1 MLLAHTDVVPAPTAD
16 WTVPPFEGRL
26 REGRV
31 LGRGAGDMKGELA
44 ARAVA
49 IADLARSGEP
59 PAGDVVLIAESDEER
74 NTAGVGMSWLIEE
87 RPDLRCDFALNEGGG
102 LLLELADGPPGGDV
116 AVGEKQVDLA
126 ADPDLR
132 RARGTRR
139 FPTAPTTPSSM
150 RRRRSTGCAT
160 TDPRARPAVGPKR
173 RSPRSALRWA
183 NGADP
188 VAWGGRQ
195 HPVLADLLP
204 AMTRMTV
211 TPTGL
216 ETFEPSNVIPPF
228 VDLTCDCRAL
238 AGQSESE
245 IRDHVHAALGNDFG
259 YEVELLEPLAG
270 GTESEIDTPLYELIA
285 DYVDE
290 RLGARLLPFVSPGF
304 SDSHWVR
311 RGYGTVAYGFAPVFH
326 TDPDEYMRG
335 AHGADES
342 IEVSDLVEMAEFH
355 LHALKTLGC

>member
-1 MLLAHTDVVPAPTAD
+1 LVAAGVVAVAAWVAAVLLPN
-16 WTVPPFEGRL
+16 
-26 REGRV
+26 
-31 LGRGAGDMKGELA
+31 RGADRPPGPSGGRTEEALA
-44 ARAVA
+44 TFGFP
-49 IADLARSGEP
+49 SGE
-59 PAGDVVLIAESDEER
+59 
-74 NTAGVGMSWLIEE
+74 
-87 RPDLRCDFALNEGGG
+87 
-102 LLLELADGPPGGDV
+102 
-116 AVGEKQVDLA
+116 A
-126 ADPDLR
+126 ADPI
-132 RARGTRR
+132 
-139 FPTAPTTPSSM
+139 S
-150 RRRRSTGCAT
+150 
-160 TDPRARPAVGPKR
+160 
-173 RSPRSALRWA
+173 WA
-183 NGADP
+183 AG
-188 VAWGGRQ
+188 Q

-204 AMTRMTV
+204 AMTRLTV

-285 DYVDE
+285 EYVDQ

-335 AHGADES
+335 AHGADEA

-355 LHALKTLGC
+355 LHALNTLGG